1 MKMKTCAAGLIPLC
15 LILLSGC
22 ASDQPSPEVN
32 LTVSGCPKIT
42 RCQLDPAA
50 PRSNGDLNALLDETE
65 AAWAACADKV
75 DTIISCQE
83 KDDEQAAVLA
93 KRPE

>member
-1 MKMKTCAAGLIPLC
+1 M
-15 LILLSGC
+15 ILLSGC
-22 ASDQPSPEVN
+22 ASDRPSPEVS
-32 LTVSGCPKIT
+32 LTVSGCPRIT
-42 RCQLDPAA
+42 PCRLDEAA
-50 PRSNGDLNALLDETE
+50 PRRNGDMLALLDDTE

-75 DTIISCQE
+75 DTIISCQD

>member
-1 MKMKTCAAGLIPLC
+1 MTSFAAGLMPLC

-22 ASDQPSPEVN
+22 ASVRPSPEVS
-32 LTVSGCPKIT
+32 LTVSGCPRIT
-42 RCQLDPAA
+42 PCRLD
-50 PRSNGDLNALLDETE
+50 E

-75 DTIISCQE
+75 DTIISCQDKE
-83 KDDEQAAVLA
+83 DEQAAILA

>member
-1 MKMKTCAAGLIPLC
+1 M
-15 LILLSGC
+15 
-22 ASDQPSPEVN
+22 
-32 LTVSGCPKIT
+32 SGCPRIT
-42 RCQLDPAA
+42 PCRLDEAA
-50 PRSNGDLNALLDETE
+50 PHRNGDLLALLDDTE

-75 DTIISCQE
+75 DTIISCQD